1 MEIGCTT
8 YMKLE
13 NMQNETMYK
22 GCTYMWSITEWMMNT
37 IFRKGVPRWGREEEP
52 LGSVHVGI
60 PKIERMGCR
69 LPVFPRDLSF
79 IDNIPVSIT
88 ICACHVETDLW
99 PLSLSIFASFFPA
112 ALGQSPASLVEYQ
125 IQWLTFRAILG
136 GKYLSLNLFSPR
148 VVPGCDAAYPERQET
163 GCGSPPVR
171 CSHGGAC
178 DHVEEH
184 QAVMDFS
191 LVCRGWTQL

>member
-79 IDNIPVSIT
+79 IANIPVSIT

-99 PLSLSIFASFFPA
+99 PLSLSIFASFFLQHWDR
-112 ALGQSPASLVEYQ
+112 ALLLWLNTRFSGWHLEPFWVENTCHWTCSVQ
-125 IQWLTFRAILG
+125 G
-136 GKYLSLNLFSPR
+136 LSQD
-148 VVPGCDAAYPERQET
+148 V
-163 GCGSPPVR
+163 
-171 CSHGGAC
+171 
-178 DHVEEH
+178 
-184 QAVMDFS
+184 
-191 LVCRGWTQL
+191 TQLILRGRRLAVGPLLSGVLMVERVIMLRSIRQSWISV